1 MNLCELGGH
10 MKVVFVRY
18 GSILEPDIID
28 TFQEFGIEVIEYVR
42 EITYKDDIA
51 STSVM
56 LLHEF
61 LEKNPCDFLFSMD
74 FFPYVSEVANIY
86 HLRYVSWV
94 VDAPIL
100 ELYTSSIT
108 NKWNRTFIF
117 DRALYNEIQPLN
129 PDCVFH
135 LPLAGSVKRRM
146 QVIKNAS
153 GTQRKKF
160 SHDIAF
166 VGSLYSEK
174 NPLSDAKGLSEHTRG
189 YLQGIIK
196 AQELVY
202 GYFFIEELLN
212 DDLVSEI
219 KKSLKAFPT
228 PMEGGF
234 LTDKRTIAQ
243 EYIGNAVTAAER
255 EDTIR
260 MLSEYFNVSIY
271 TGSDTSEMS
280 HIHNLGLA
288 KSQEEMPIIFNRSKI
303 NINTTSKPIRTGL
316 PLRIFDILSCGGF
329 CISNYQEEI
338 PELFTPGEEIVMY
351 ESLDELKEL
360 CAYYLDHEDERR
372 QIAEAGFEKLKYN
385 YTYEIVL
392 QKLLYTAF
400 SK

>member
-1 MNLCELGGH
+1 

-28 TFQEFGIEVIEYVR
+28 TFQEFGLEVIEYRR

-117 DRALYNEIQPLN
+117 DRALYNEIHPLN

-202 GYFFIEELLN
+202 GYFFIEELL
-212 DDLVSEI
+212 S
-219 KKSLKAFPT
+219 
-228 PMEGGF
+228 
-234 LTDKRTIAQ
+234 
-243 EYIGNAVTAAER
+243 
-255 EDTIR
+255 
-260 MLSEYFNVSIY
+260 
-271 TGSDTSEMS
+271 
-280 HIHNLGLA
+280 
-288 KSQEEMPIIFNRSKI
+288 
-303 NINTTSKPIRTGL
+303 
-316 PLRIFDILSCGGF
+316 
-329 CISNYQEEI
+329 
-338 PELFTPGEEIVMY
+338 
-351 ESLDELKEL
+351 DELV
-360 CAYYLDHEDERR
+360 ED
-372 QIAEAGFEKLKYN
+372 
-385 YTYEIVL
+385 
-392 QKLLYTAF
+392 
-400 SK
+400 